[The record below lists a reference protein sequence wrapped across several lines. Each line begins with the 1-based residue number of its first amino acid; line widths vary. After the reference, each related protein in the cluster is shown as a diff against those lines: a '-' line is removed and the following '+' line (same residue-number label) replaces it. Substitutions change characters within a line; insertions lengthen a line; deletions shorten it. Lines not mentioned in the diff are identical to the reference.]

1 MSQATMTPKHED
13 TNTTKAGYCF
23 HVSTSYYGHSKNNN
37 TLNTALEQYL
47 LSDSSPSKA
56 DLYLIFQGQA
66 TTAPD
71 PN

>member
-1 MSQATMTPKHED
+1 MIPKHED
-13 TNTTKAGYCF
+13 TNTIKAGYCF
-23 HVSTSYYGHSKNNN
+23 NVSTSYYGHSKNN
-37 TLNTALEQYL
+37 TLKTELEQYL